1 MLIKN
6 MLEDLGDT
14 ALETPVPIPNVS
26 SLQPHSFTFGYL
38 LIIGTGERVGPQE
51 GY

>member
-6 MLEDLGDT
+6 MLEDLGDS

-26 SLQPHSFTFGYL
+26 LPFSYHVFRQL
-38 LIIGTGERVGPQE
+38 LTLILGQ
-51 GY
+51 

>member
-6 MLEDLGDT
+6 MLEDLGDS

-26 SLQPHSFTFGYL
+26 LLPVTMSPLSNLLTFHLG
-38 LIIGTGERVGPQE
+38 Q
-51 GY
+51 